1 MLIQDEKNI
10 KTDRIKVLYVDDH
23 VANLQLF
30 QLMLKKKCEVK
41 IAETGQEGL
50 EILKHF
56 KDIDIVVSDLDMP
69 NMNGLEFIQK
79 AKEIKNDIPFFILSS
94 SLKTNEI
101 KEAIKNNLINNFL
114 RKPLRSDEI
123 LNEIYKYYVCA

>member
-1 MLIQDEKNI
+1 MLIQDKKNI

-30 QLMLKKKCEVK
+30 QLMLKKRCEVK

-50 EILKHF
+50 EILKLF

-69 NMNGLEFIQK
+69 NMNGFEFIQK
-79 AKEIKNDIPFFILSS
+79 AKKIKNDIPFFILSS

>member
-1 MLIQDEKNI
+1 MLIQDKKNI

-30 QLMLKKKCEVK
+30 QLMLKKRCEVK

-50 EILKHF
+50 EILKLF

-79 AKEIKNDIPFFILSS
+79 AKKIKNDIPFFILSS

>member
-1 MLIQDEKNI
+1 MPIQDIK

-23 VANLQLF
+23 AANLQLF
-30 QLMLKKKCEVK
+30 QLMLKKRCEVK
-41 IAETGQEGL
+41 IAESGQEGL
-50 EILKHF
+50 EILKLF

-79 AKEIKNDIPFFILSS
+79 AKKIKNDIPFFILSS

-123 LNEIYKYYVCA
+123 LNEIYKCHACT